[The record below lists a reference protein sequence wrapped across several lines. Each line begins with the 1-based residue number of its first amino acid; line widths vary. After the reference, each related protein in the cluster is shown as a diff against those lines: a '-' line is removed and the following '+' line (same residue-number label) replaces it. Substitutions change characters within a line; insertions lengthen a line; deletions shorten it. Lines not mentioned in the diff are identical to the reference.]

1 MEKASVASAL
11 RARLRSHFDLALNE
25 PLPDAL
31 VDLVHRLRTSEQTAK
46 QAQGTQAERK
56 R

>member
-11 RARLRSHFDLALNE
+11 RAGLRSHFDLTLNE

-31 VDLVHRLRTSEQTAK
+31 ADLVQRLRTSEQTSK
-46 QAQGTQAERK
+46 QAQGTQTQRK